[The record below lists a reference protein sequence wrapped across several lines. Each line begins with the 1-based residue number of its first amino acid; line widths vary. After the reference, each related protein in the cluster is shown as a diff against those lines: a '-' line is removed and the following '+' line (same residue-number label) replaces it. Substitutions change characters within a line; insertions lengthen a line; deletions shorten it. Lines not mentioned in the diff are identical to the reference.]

1 VLASPTAVTGATS
14 HLPFLSPSSSP
25 LLPRLSDL
33 PCSSAAAAFSSFP
46 PPHNPTPSLSPAF
59 LQSTLAQSPSPNPPL
74 SLSVLFPLLALP
86 PSLASCSAFDSP
98 LVAVAVPGS
107 SSHLAGASGILFLA
121 RLPPPAPYPGQS
133 AQDLLFSGAGGAS
146 RLLLEGKAERQE
158 SSGRE
163 TRTEPNR
170 TNKGNSSRYWRAAVR
185 EPEGKALNS
194 SQQRHCPPPRLSRDR
209 YPLID
214 HADVLRR
221 MRSAGRGYRRSRG
234 SSRAMQLREEQLL

>member
-1 VLASPTAVTGATS
+1 LRADVSRCCDWCHLTPPLPFSLLQSPPSPLCSALLLGCRRCLFHLPPPPNPLS
-14 HLPFLSPSSSP
+14 HLLFSNQP
-25 LLPRLSDL
+25 LLN
-33 PCSSAAAAFSSFP
+33 
-46 PPHNPTPSLSPAF
+46 PPHPIHLS
-59 LQSTLAQSPSPNPPL
+59 L

-163 TRTEPNR
+163 TRTEPNQQ
-170 TNKGNSSRYWRAAVR
+170 
-185 EPEGKALNS
+185 GK
-194 SQQRHCPPPRLSRDR
+194 
-209 YPLID
+209 
-214 HADVLRR
+214 
-221 MRSAGRGYRRSRG
+221 
-234 SSRAMQLREEQLL
+234 